1 MDRDDERE
9 ISKRSMN
16 NYYKKTKDNP
26 PKKMLK
32 SLVEKLNPGNALEL
46 GVGAG
51 SDTTY
56 LLQNNWTVD
65 AVDINDVKEIITE
78 SLRDEEKERFNFFQ
92 DKFQN
97 LELKKETYNLIIAY
111 YSLHYLKR
119 DEFFRVFEKIEQS
132 IKKDGYFSGTFLG
145 NNDSWKTDGKDYT
158 FLTEEEVRNLFSN
171 FKELKLSQ
179 IDEDGKTTGSETPKH
194 WHVFRVIAKK

>member
-9 ISKRSMN
+9 VNNKSMN
-16 NYYKKTKDNP
+16 TYYEKTKFNP

-32 SLVEKLNPGNALEL
+32 GLVEKLKPGNALEL

-56 LLQNNWTVD
+56 LLQNNWAVD
-65 AVDINDVKEIITE
+65 SVDINDVEKMITS
-78 SLRDEEKERFNFFQ
+78 SLRDEEKERFKFLQ

-97 LELKKETYNLIIAY
+97 LELKKEAYNLIIAY

-119 DEFFRVFEKIEQS
+119 DEFFRVFEKIEKS
-132 IKKDGYFSGTFLG
+132 IKKGGYFSGTFLG
-145 NNDSWKTDGKDYT
+145 NNDSWKEDGKEYT
-158 FLTEEEVRNLFSN
+158 FLTETEVRNLFSN
-171 FKELKLSQ
+171 FENVKLCQ
-179 IDEDGKTTGSETPKH
+179 IDEDGKTTGAETPKH
-194 WHVFRVIAKK
+194 WHVFKVVAKK